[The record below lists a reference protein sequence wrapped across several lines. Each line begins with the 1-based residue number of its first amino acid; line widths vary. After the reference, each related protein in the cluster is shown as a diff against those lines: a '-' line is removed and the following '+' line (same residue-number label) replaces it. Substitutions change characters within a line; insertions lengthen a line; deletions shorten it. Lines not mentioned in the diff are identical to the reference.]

1 MSPLLP
7 WLPNLDVT
15 QWGVA
20 SAAALGLGISRYG
33 FPGLYL
39 LVVVGFAHAL
49 PGTASLAVI
58 QPLILFGN
66 LMVLR
71 ALLPSVSWAAMQRII
86 PACLFGI
93 ALGSVVVRWIPS
105 AAVTRLVGAIVL
117 LQVIWHFGKN
127 IMSRWSTPDGNGRAW
142 TWGTGLLTGVATMV
156 ANVGTPIVTMQL
168 LSFRLERERFAA
180 TQAGIFLVLTLVK
193 LPVTYA
199 LGFYGGNEFAFDV
212 LMIPLVAVG
221 LPMGRLLL
229 RVVPGVWADGFSI
242 VATSLAA
249 ARLIWAV

>member
-1 MSPLLP
+1 MSLLP
-7 WLPNLDVT
+7 LLPNLDVT

-20 SAAALGLGISRYG
+20 AAAALGLGISRYG

-71 ALLPSVSWAAMQRII
+71 VLLPSVSWTAVQRIV

-93 ALGSVVVRWIPS
+93 AVGSLVVRFIPS
-105 AAVTRLVGAIVL
+105 AAVTRLVGTFVL
-117 LQVIWHFGKN
+117 IQVIWHVGRNFLT
-127 IMSRWSTPDGNGRAW
+127 RWSAPDGNGRAW

-156 ANVGTPIVTMQL
+156 ANVGTPILTMQL
-168 LSFRLERERFAA
+168 LSIRLERERFAA

-193 LPVTYA
+193 LPVTCA
-199 LGFYGGNEFAFDV
+199 MGFYGGDEFAFDV
-212 LMIPLVAVG
+212 LMIPLVAIG

-229 RVVPGVWADGFSI
+229 RVVPANWADGFSI

-249 ARLIWAV
+249 GRLLLAV